1 PPIIRDSMD
10 QDPVTPARYL
20 VRHLGLVDYVETW
33 QRMMA
38 FTDDRTPDTVDE
50 IWFLEHPPVYTQG
63 LNGRREH
70 VLGPGG
76 TPRDPGRSRRSDQ

>member
-1 PPIIRDSMD
+1 
-10 QDPVTPARYL
+10 
-20 VRHLGLVDYVETW
+20 
-33 QRMMA
+33 MA

-70 VLGPGG
+70 VL
-76 TPRDPGRSRRSDQ
+76 DPGAIPVIQVDRGGQITYHG